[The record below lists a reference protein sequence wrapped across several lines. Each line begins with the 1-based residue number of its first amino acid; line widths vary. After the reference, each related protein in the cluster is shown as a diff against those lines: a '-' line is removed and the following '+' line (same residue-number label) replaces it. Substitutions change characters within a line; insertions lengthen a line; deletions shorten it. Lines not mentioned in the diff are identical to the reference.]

1 MKVGDIINIG
11 YVIDTKDG
19 EYITANV
26 GIFKTKRNA
35 QTRCDRFNK
44 IIPSRN
50 WEVKK
55 VNLVVVDE

>member
-35 QTRCDRFNK
+35 QTRCDRLIK
-44 IIPSRN
+44 
-50 WEVKK
+50 
-55 VNLVVVDE
+55 